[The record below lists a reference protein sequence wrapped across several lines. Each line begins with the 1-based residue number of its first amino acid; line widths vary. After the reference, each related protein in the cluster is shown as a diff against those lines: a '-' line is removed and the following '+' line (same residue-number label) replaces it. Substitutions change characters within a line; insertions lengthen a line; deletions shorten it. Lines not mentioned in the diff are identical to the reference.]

1 MPEWSNGPVSKSGV
15 CHRTE
20 GSNPSLSLKQIRNPL
35 WVPYLFHRVVLP
47 NPRRGFD
54 KTRESEAN
62 IAGFEIAVYDRN
74 PEGDERNEVSP
85 SSNPSLSF
93 ETKSEAVRLRFLF
106 QVK

>member
-35 WVPYLFHRVVLP
+35 WVPYLFHRVVFP

-54 KTRESEAN
+54 KLAESEAN
-62 IAGFEIAVYDRN
+62 TGEFGITATGRN
-74 PEGDERNEVSP
+74 PKGGEGTECD
-85 SSNPSLSF
+85 
-93 ETKSEAVRLRFLF
+93 
-106 QVK
+106 